1 MLSRQRA
8 HAQLVSEAD
17 FVAIQRMRSS
27 RPNQHGEAR
36 EYLFAGLLRCGVC
49 SRRMDSH
56 WVHGRPGYRCRHG
69 RTGPRTERIPATLYL
84 REDHLITGISHA
96 LHMPVAASPSRVAAQ
111 LRARHMMI
119 VCTADGVS
127 VEMPRPILLVA

>member
-1 MLSRQRA
+1 
-8 HAQLVSEAD
+8 
-17 FVAIQRMRSS
+17 MRSD
-27 RPNQHGEAR
+27 RPNQNNEAR

-69 RTGPRTERIPATLYL
+69 HTGPRSEHTPATLYL
-84 REDHLITGISHA
+84 REDHLITRLGHA

-111 LRARHMMI
+111 LRARRTVV

-127 VEMPRPILLVA
+127 VEVPRPILRAA